1 MKINKIATAFLIL
14 VSTII
19 YSCGSGT
26 GNNTTANNS
35 AGTTSTAAENEL
47 KVINDM
53 GNFNEI
59 INGNTPVLVD
69 FYADWCAPCKMMAPV
84 LLQVSKEM
92 EGKVKV
98 IKIDVDKNEEVARKY
113 QIRSIPTMILF
124 KNGKILW
131 QGVGVMQADQLK
143 AIIQKNS

>member
-1 MKINKIATAFLIL
+1 MKINKLASIFVIL
-14 VSTII
+14 ALSAI

-26 GNNTTANNS
+26 KRNNS
-35 AGTTSTAAENEL
+35 STDGIEL
-47 KVINDM
+47 KIINDM
-53 GNFNEI
+53 GSFNEI

-69 FYADWCAPCKMMAPV
+69 FYADWCAPCKMMAPIMQ
-84 LLQVSKEM
+84 QVSREM

-98 IKIDVDKNEEVARKY
+98 IKVDVDKNEDVARKY

-124 KNGKILW
+124 KNGKVLW
-131 QGVGVMQADQLK
+131 KGVGVMQADQIK

>member
-1 MKINKIATAFLIL
+1 
-14 VSTII
+14 
-19 YSCGSGT
+19 
-26 GNNTTANNS
+26 
-35 AGTTSTAAENEL
+35 
-47 KVINDM
+47 M

-69 FYADWCAPCKMMAPV
+69 FYADWCAPCKMMAPIMQ
-84 LLQVSKEM
+84 QVSREM

-98 IKIDVDKNEEVARKY
+98 IKVDVDKNEDVARKY

-124 KNGKILW
+124 KNGKVMW
-131 QGVGVMQADQLK
+131 QGVGVMQADQIK